1 MKVLL
6 SSEQHEQ
13 AVSWLCLWKWMK
25 FWAISI
31 VIHNIHKPMNKARQM
46 QQINVLQK
54 QFQQW
59 PEMHALILTQ
69 CSVIVAII
77 SAYPIL
83 MNELLNIN
91 ELNDYDMLLALLI
104 LLVWAKSTMKMALG
118 TEKEQ
123 TICFCF
129 CFNGIKPSSVAVLL
143 VLLLLY

>member
-13 AVSWLCLWKWMK
+13 AVSWLFLWKVL
-25 FWAISI
+25 S
-31 VIHNIHKPMNKARQM
+31 NINCHSQHTQTNEQCKTDATNKC
-46 QQINVLQK
+46 ITKTV
-54 QFQQW
+54 QQW
-59 PEMHALILTQ
+59 LEMHALTLTQ

-91 ELNDYDMLLALLI
+91 ELNDYNMLLALLI
-104 LLVWAKSTMKMALG
+104 LLVWANSIMKMALD

-123 TICFCF
+123 MIFF
-129 CFNGIKPSSVAVLL
+129 VFVLM
-143 VLLLLY
+143 V